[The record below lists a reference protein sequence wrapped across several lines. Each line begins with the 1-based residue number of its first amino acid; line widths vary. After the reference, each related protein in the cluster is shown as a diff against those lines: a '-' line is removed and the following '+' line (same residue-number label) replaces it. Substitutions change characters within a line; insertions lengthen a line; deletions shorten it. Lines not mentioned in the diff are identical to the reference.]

1 MHELLFLQPVN
12 DLYDISPT
20 SNPPPSTSPF
30 SIIIIMQFT
39 KFASLSVLF
48 FVALFGVV
56 VANPIPERALSVD
69 AEVSVVLAA
78 LTKSL
83 ASPIASISSCFYLY
97 MDTTIA
103 Y

>member
-1 MHELLFLQPVN
+1 MHRLLLLQPVN

-20 SNPPPSTSPF
+20 SNPPPPPSP
-30 SIIIIMQFT
+30 SSIIIMQFT

-56 VANPIPERALSVD
+56 VANPIAERALSVD

-78 LTKSL
+78 LTKSI
-83 ASPIASISSCFYLY
+83 ASPIASISSCSYPY
-97 MDTTIA
+97 IDHVIV